1 MDGPLPSWLVGRAAN
16 GQASEVNDF
25 ELAFFKRAG
34 FVRSFESLQHYFEW
48 GHRSASLPM
57 FGVGARFA
65 GSAWG
70 PSARLVSGLLHDFG
84 VRGQGQQ
91 REVLTVEVVHQ
102 V

>member
-25 ELAFFKRAG
+25 ELPFFKRAG

-70 PSARLVSGLLHDFG
+70 PSARAQFPVFSMTLAYVVKARSGKYC
-84 VRGQGQQ
+84 RY
-91 REVLTVEVVHQ
+91 RWYIR
-102 V
+102 